1 MTDTT
6 HWWWI
11 RHAPVV
17 QKERRIYGNSDV
29 PCDCSDS
36 AMFARLA
43 ERLPHNAVWVT
54 SSLTRTYETAAAIA
68 AHHPDEAGVPHH
80 QDAKLNEQSF
90 GDWQGRTP
98 DELEHLRGGEWH
110 RFWLAPATQVP
121 PGGES
126 FAQLLARVRHVID
139 RLNQDH
145 AGRDLIVVAHGGT
158 IRAALALALD
168 LNPERALGFEIA
180 NCSLTRLTFHAGA
193 AGSHAPD
200 DHGIWSVGLVNGSDH
215 LIG

>member
-1 MTDTT
+1 MNDTT
-6 HWWWI
+6 RWWWI

-17 QKERRIYGNSDV
+17 QKERRLYGNSDV

-43 ERLPHNAVWVT
+43 DRLPRDAVWIT
-54 SSLTRTYETAAAIA
+54 SALGRTRETALAVARQMPPPEPRLHA
-68 AHHPDEAGVPHH
+68 DPD
-80 QDAKLNEQSF
+80 LNEQSF

-98 DELEHLRGGEWH
+98 DEVARLRGGEWH
-110 RFWLAPATQVP
+110 RFWLAPAVQVP

-126 FAQLLARVRHVID
+126 FEQLVERGGRSIR
-139 RLNQDH
+139 RLTAEH
-145 AGRDLIVVAHGGT
+145 AGHDLVAVAHGGT

-168 LNPERALGFEIA
+168 LDPERALGFEIA
-180 NCSLTRLTFHAGA
+180 NCSLTRITYHTGP

-200 DHGIWSVGLVNGSDH
+200 RHGIWSVGEVNSSGH
-215 LIG
+215 L